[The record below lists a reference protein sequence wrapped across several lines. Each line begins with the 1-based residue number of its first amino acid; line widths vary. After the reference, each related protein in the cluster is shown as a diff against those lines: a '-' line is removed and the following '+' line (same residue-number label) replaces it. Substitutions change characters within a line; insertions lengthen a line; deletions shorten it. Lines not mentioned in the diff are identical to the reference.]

1 VPKETKSI
9 CGDIE
14 LWSEDSIFL
23 DTNIFYYFKKNN
35 MLVSKKELT
44 NLKLRSI
51 KAEELKELASLVGI
65 DTRGSA
71 SNLIKKLINIIPQNK
86 IDEFIKNKYQD
97 YVRERQKIISDEEL
111 KQELLKVQEFRWG
124 VVQGQ
129 LDQKIQTEYVRR
141 FVRYD
146 ELINGVKNKLH
157 DDITHYVIA
166 TWYNHWT
173 TVLIEDHISQHPR
186 VIPTLKN
193 NFGVDIF
200 FDNQPFDLK
209 ITYLPKGFTLEQA
222 LKNPKD
228 LIIWL
233 YENQGAQ
240 RFGADNRLFVVL
252 ASKNNLDESWKLKR
266 DFDFVF
272 NEIDKFFDSASVS
285 TKDEIV
291 FSFKNKTYTTI
302 SKILIITK

>member
-1 VPKETKSI
+1 
-9 CGDIE
+9 
-14 LWSEDSIFL
+14 
-23 DTNIFYYFKKNN
+23 
-35 MLVSKKELT
+35 MLVSKKELA

-51 KAEELKELASLVGI
+51 KSSDLKELARVLDI
-65 DTRGSA
+65 EARGTA
-71 SNLIKKLINIIPQNK
+71 SNLIKKLINISADI
-86 IDEFIKNKYQD
+86 IDEFIKRKYQEQIK
-97 YVRERQKIISDEEL
+97 ERQKIISDNKL
-111 KQELLKVQEFRWG
+111 KKELLKVKEFRWG

-146 ELINGVKNKLH
+146 ELIKEVKSKLH

-173 TVLIEDHISQHPR
+173 TVLIEDHISQHPK

-209 ITYLPKGFTLEQA
+209 ITYLPKDFTLNQV

-228 LIIWL
+228 LIVWL

-252 ASKNNLDESWKLKR
+252 ASKTNLEESWKLKR
-266 DFDFVF
+266 YFDFVF
-272 NEIDKFFDSASVS
+272 SEIDSFFDSAKVSV
-285 TKDEIV
+285 KDEIV
-291 FSFKNKTYTTI
+291 FSFKKKTYTTI

>member
-1 VPKETKSI
+1 MA
-9 CGDIE
+9 
-14 LWSEDSIFL
+14 SIFL
-23 DTNIFYYFKKNN
+23 GTNTFSYFKKDKY
-35 MLVSKKELT
+35 VSSKKELA
-44 NLKLRSI
+44 NLKLNSIRSDG
-51 KAEELKELASLVGI
+51 LRELAKTLGI
-65 DTRGSA
+65 DAKDTVSR
-71 SNLIKKLINIIPQNK
+71 LIKKLIDIPQNH
-86 IDEFIKNKYQD
+86 IDEFIKKKYQEQIK
-97 YVRERQKIISDEEL
+97 ERQILISDEAL
-111 KQELLKVQEFRWG
+111 KQELLKVKEFKWG

-146 ELINGVKNKLH
+146 DLIQGVKSKLH

-173 TVLIEDHISQHPR
+173 TVLIEDHISLHPK

-209 ITYLPKGFTLEQA
+209 ITYLPKNFTIEHALE
-222 LKNPKD
+222 NPKD
-228 LIIWL
+228 LVIWL
-233 YENQGAQ
+233 YENQGPQ

-252 ASKNNLDESWKLKR
+252 ASKDNLAESWKLKR

-272 NEIDKFFDSASVS
+272 GEIDKFFDSATVS
-285 TKDEIV
+285 KEDEII
-291 FSFKNKTYTTI
+291 FTYKKRTYTAI
-302 SKILIITK
+302 SKILFITK

>member
-1 VPKETKSI
+1 
-9 CGDIE
+9 
-14 LWSEDSIFL
+14 
-23 DTNIFYYFKKNN
+23 
-35 MLVSKKELT
+35 MLVSKKELA
-44 NLKLRSI
+44 NLKLKAI
-51 KAEELKELASLVGI
+51 KSDDLKELAGALGI
-65 DTRGSA
+65 DARGTV
-71 SNLIKKLINIIPQNK
+71 SNLIKRLIDVPQNK
-86 IDEFIKNKYQD
+86 IDEFIKSKYQKQ
-97 YVRERQKIISDEEL
+97 VKERQKLISDEAL
-111 KQELLKVQEFRWG
+111 KQEVLKVKEFRWG

-141 FVRYD
+141 FVSYED
-146 ELINGVKNKLH
+146 LINGVKSKLH

-173 TVLIEDHISQHPR
+173 TVLIEDHISQHSK

-209 ITYLPKGFTLEQA
+209 ITYLPKNFTIEQV
-222 LKNPKD
+222 LTNPKD

-233 YENQGAQ
+233 YEYQGAQ
-240 RFGADNRLFVVL
+240 RFGADNRFFVVL
-252 ASKNNLDESWKLKR
+252 ASKNNLEESWKLKR

-272 NEIDKFFDSASVS
+272 SEIDKFFDNASVS

-291 FSFKNKTYTTI
+291 FSFKKKTYTTI

>member
-1 VPKETKSI
+1 
-9 CGDIE
+9 
-14 LWSEDSIFL
+14 
-23 DTNIFYYFKKNN
+23 

-51 KAEELKELASLVGI
+51 KSDDLKELARILGVDAKG
-65 DTRGSA
+65 TA
-71 SNLIKKLINIIPQNK
+71 SNLIKKLINVPQNK
-86 IDEFIKNKYQD
+86 INEFIERKYQAQIK
-97 YVRERQKIISDEEL
+97 ERRKLISDEDL
-111 KQELLKVQEFRWG
+111 KQELLKVKEFRWG

-129 LDQKIQTEYVRR
+129 LDQKIQIEYVRR
-141 FVRYD
+141 FVKYKD
-146 ELINGVKNKLH
+146 LISGVKSKLH

-173 TVLIEDHISQHPR
+173 TVLIEDHISQHSK

-200 FDNQPFDLK
+200 FDGQPFDLK
-209 ITYLPKGFTLEQA
+209 ITYLPKDFTLKQV

-228 LIIWL
+228 LIVWL

-240 RFGADNRLFVVL
+240 RFGADNRFFVVL
-252 ASKNNLDESWKLKR
+252 ASKNNLEESWKLKR

-272 NEIDKFFDSASVS
+272 SEIDKFFGNASVS

-291 FSFKNKTYTTI
+291 FSFKKKTYTTI

>member
-1 VPKETKSI
+1 
-9 CGDIE
+9 
-14 LWSEDSIFL
+14 
-23 DTNIFYYFKKNN
+23 
-35 MLVSKKELT
+35 MLVSKKELA
-44 NLKLRSI
+44 NLKLKSI
-51 KAEELKELASLVGI
+51 KSDDLRELARSFNLPIKGKVS
-65 DTRGSA
+65 D
-71 SNLIKKLINIIPQNK
+71 LIKNLVDVPQDKIN
-86 IDEFIKNKYQD
+86 EFIKKKY
-97 YVRERQKIISDEEL
+97 RKLIEGRRNLISDNDL
-111 KQELLKVQEFRWG
+111 KRELLKVKDFKWG

-129 LDQKIQTEYVRR
+129 LDQKIQTEYVRK
-141 FVRYD
+141 FVRYE
-146 ELINGVKNKLH
+146 ELLKGVKDKLY

-209 ITYLPKGFTLEQA
+209 ITYLPKNFTLEQA

-228 LIIWL
+228 LIVWL
-233 YENQGAQ
+233 YENQGTQ

-252 ASKNNLDESWKLKR
+252 ASKDNLEESWKLKR

-272 NEIDKFFDSASVS
+272 SKIDEFFDRESVS
-285 TKDEIV
+285 IKDEII
-291 FSFKNKTYTTI
+291 FSFKKETYTTI
-302 SKILIITK
+302 SKILVITK

>member
-1 VPKETKSI
+1 
-9 CGDIE
+9 
-14 LWSEDSIFL
+14 
-23 DTNIFYYFKKNN
+23 
-35 MLVSKKELT
+35 MLVSNTELA
-44 NLKLRSI
+44 NLKLKSI
-51 KAEELKELASLVGI
+51 KVEDLRELAKSVGL
-65 DTRGSA
+65 DSKGSA
-71 SNLIKKLINIIPQNK
+71 TSLIKKLINIPQSK
-86 IDEFIKNKYQD
+86 IDQFIKDKYQD
-97 YVRERQKIISDEEL
+97 YLRVRQKIISDEEL
-111 KQELLKVQEFRWG
+111 KQELLKVHEFRWG

-146 ELINGVKNKLH
+146 ELIDGVKNRLH

-193 NFGVDIF
+193 KSGVDIF

-209 ITYLPKGFTLEQA
+209 ITYLPRGFPLQQA
-222 LKNPKD
+222 LSKPKD

-266 DFDFVF
+266 EFNFVF
-272 NEIDKFFDSASVS
+272 REIDKFFDTASVS
-285 TKDEIV
+285 TDDEIV
-291 FSFKNKTYTTI
+291 FSFKNETYTTI
-302 SKILIITK
+302 SKILIISK

>member
-1 VPKETKSI
+1 
-9 CGDIE
+9 
-14 LWSEDSIFL
+14 
-23 DTNIFYYFKKNN
+23 

-51 KAEELKELASLVGI
+51 KSDDLKELAGVLGI
-65 DTRGSA
+65 ETKGSA
-71 SNLIKKLINIIPQNK
+71 SDLIKRLIDIPAGE
-86 IDEFIKNKYQD
+86 IDEFIKRKYQEQIK
-97 YVRERQKIISDEEL
+97 ERQRIISDEEL
-111 KQELLKVQEFRWG
+111 KQELLKVKEFRWG

-146 ELINGVKNKLH
+146 DLINGVKNKLH

-173 TVLIEDHISQHPR
+173 TVLIEDHISQHPK

-209 ITYLPKGFTLEQA
+209 ITYLPKDFTLEQV
-222 LKNPKD
+222 LKKPKD
-228 LIIWL
+228 LIVWL

-252 ASKNNLDESWKLKR
+252 ASKNNLEESWKLKR

-272 NEIDKFFDSASVS
+272 SEIDKFFDNATVSV
-285 TKDEIV
+285 KDEIV
-291 FSFKNKTYTTI
+291 FSFKKKTYTTI